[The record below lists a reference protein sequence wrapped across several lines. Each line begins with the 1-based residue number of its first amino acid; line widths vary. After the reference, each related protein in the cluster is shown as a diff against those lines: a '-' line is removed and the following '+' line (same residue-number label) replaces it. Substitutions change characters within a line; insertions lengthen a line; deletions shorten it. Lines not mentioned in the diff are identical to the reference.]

1 MASDESS
8 TSEDIA
14 RSDTSTTPRRGTR
27 SIRAVRPGHPYAG
40 GSGARRSLEE
50 ALSPGDIQLVQD
62 SPQYAS
68 PPVNTASHGPVR
80 SPPTMQ
86 SPHLPQ
92 TTSGRERTPP
102 TRRSPRLAAAVGVSN
117 DTPPRA
123 TAARVVP
130 SSLDEGVL
138 TSLMQ
143 RRTHDGSS
151 SSIEG
156 HTNADAN
163 LYRLIVKPI
172 VKQAV
177 SQRDQTGEELE
188 IYALW
193 DKFRGH
199 MKGRAVKADTG
210 EWSIAEL
217 DIKEWVAMMQL
228 KLPSRHLVDNVKR
241 GTSGICG

>member
-1 MASDESS
+1 
-8 TSEDIA
+8 
-14 RSDTSTTPRRGTR
+14 
-27 SIRAVRPGHPYAG
+27 
-40 GSGARRSLEE
+40 
-50 ALSPGDIQLVQD
+50 
-62 SPQYAS
+62 
-68 PPVNTASHGPVR
+68 
-80 SPPTMQ
+80 MQ

-102 TRRSPRLAAAVGVSN
+102 MRRSPWLAGAAGVSN

-123 TAARVVP
+123 TASRVVP
-130 SSLDEGVL
+130 SSLDEGEL
-138 TSLMQ
+138 TSLVQ
-143 RRTHDGSS
+143 RRTHDDNS

-188 IYALW
+188 IYAVEGSTFSALITKLW

-199 MKGRAVKADTG
+199 MKGRAVKPTLASG
-210 EWSIAEL
+210 L
-217 DIKEWVAMMQL
+217 
-228 KLPSRHLVDNVKR
+228 LPSWTLK
-241 GTSGICG
+241 SGPQ